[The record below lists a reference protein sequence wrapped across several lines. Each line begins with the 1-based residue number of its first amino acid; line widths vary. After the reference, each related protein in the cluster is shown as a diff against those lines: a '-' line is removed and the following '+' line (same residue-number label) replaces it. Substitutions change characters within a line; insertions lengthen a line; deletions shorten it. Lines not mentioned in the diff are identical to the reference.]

1 MAQRPLLFLFEEPEL
16 YLHPKSQRVLF
27 NTLAEISGS
36 HQVVVTTHSP
46 LFFAPGVTAA
56 FVRVSKQQHDP
67 KPVGRLYHVDFS
79 LDTLRA
85 ETFRLARYE
94 NADAAF
100 FSQRVV
106 LFEGESDDAYCKHIA
121 KLLNP
126 TWDFEAQNIALVRV
140 SGKGNFARFRD
151 FFTAFGIEVKIV
163 ADLDALFDGYQHLGA
178 SEVANNLRHRALQ
191 TIDAR
196 IAQLGISSEPAAR
209 QIKDKV
215 NGDSWK
221 QRYQSAKETLRAIQ
235 NTKSVDE
242 AQLQLL
248 DKLFTWEQDIARV
261 RACRDDLPSRTA
273 LVPLLDALR
282 QEGICVLSRG
292 AIEDYYPPEVPSSGA
307 KPDRALVAA
316 SRVITRGNAV
326 ELSHALA
333 EGRRTELE
341 EVFEELFRNL

>member
-1 MAQRPLLFLFEEPEL
+1 LFLFEEPEL

-27 NTLAEISGS
+27 NTLAQISRS

-56 FVRVSKQQHDP
+56 FVRVSKQQQEP
-67 KPVGRLYHVDFS
+67 KPVGRLFHVDFS
-79 LDTLRA
+79 LDQPRA

-106 LFEGESDDAYCKHIA
+106 LFEGESDDAYCKHVA
-121 KLLNP
+121 RLLDSN
-126 TWDFEAQNIALVRV
+126 WDFDTKNIALVRV
-140 SGKGNFARFRD
+140 SGKGNFAKFRD

-178 SEVANNLRHRALQ
+178 SEAANNVRADALQ
-191 TIDAR
+191 MIDAR
-196 IAQLGISSEPAAR
+196 IAQLGVSSEPAAR

-215 NGDSWK
+215 NGESWK
-221 QRYQSAKETLRAIQ
+221 QRYNTAKETLREIQ
-235 NTKSVDE
+235 RTNSVDE
-242 AQLQLL
+242 EKLQQL
-248 DKLFTWEQDIARV
+248 DKLFTWEQEIARV
-261 RACRDDLPSRTA
+261 RACRDDEASRVA

-282 QEGICVLSRG
+282 QEGICVLARG
-292 AIEDYYPPEVPSSGA
+292 AIEDYYPQGVPSSGA
-307 KPDRALVAA
+307 KPERALAA
-316 SRVITRGNAV
+316 AARVTTRGRAV
-326 ELSHALA
+326 ELSLPLA
-333 EGRRTELE
+333 NGRRSEME